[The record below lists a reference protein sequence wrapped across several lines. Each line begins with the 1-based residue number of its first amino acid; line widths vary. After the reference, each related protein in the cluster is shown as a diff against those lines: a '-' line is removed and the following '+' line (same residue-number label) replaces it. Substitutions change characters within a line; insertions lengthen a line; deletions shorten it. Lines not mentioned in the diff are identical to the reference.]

1 MTNISYKKTE
11 RPERG
16 AVVHKEVSNDGNDHT
31 VQKEEGKP
39 GMMGSKRILNKMTL
53 SNSITPYT
61 FFLRTTFLR
70 T

>member
-16 AVVHKEVSNDGNDHT
+16 AVVHKEVSNDGNGHT

-39 GMMGSKRILNKMTL
+39 DGGEKTNAV
-53 SNSITPYT
+53 
-61 FFLRTTFLR
+61 
-70 T
+70 

>member
-1 MTNISYKKTE
+1 MTNISYKKTA

-39 GMMGSKRILNKMTL
+39 DMMGSKRLLKKI
-53 SNSITPYT
+53 
-61 FFLRTTFLR
+61 
-70 T
+70 